1 MANGL
6 NVILGKAKAAGLSC
20 GLSASRNIN
29 IFYYLQLNRDKGDN
43 HKEWILH
50 TFEMCSRLKINYK
63 KSQIC
68 FVGNVSMKALIVER
82 ILGCT
87 WGEFQIKYLGSS
99 EKVMFEGGPV
109 QNDGANT

>member
-1 MANGL
+1 ML
-6 NVILGKAKAAGLSC
+6 CRECKL
-20 GLSASRNIN
+20 
-29 IFYYLQLNRDKGDN
+29 
-43 HKEWILH
+43 
-50 TFEMCSRLKINYK
+50 
-63 KSQIC
+63 
-68 FVGNVSMKALIVER
+68 KALIVER